1 MKLFIVLMLV
11 ANVSFAQGY
20 NYNNY
25 NNQYRPAIST
35 NSIDDTD
42 RVLERQ
48 RNYMKNQINN
58 DMRQLDIN
66 NQIRNYNYINNGSDK
81 LNHNRY
87 NY

>member
-1 MKLFIVLMLV
+1 MLI

-25 NNQYRPAIST
+25 SNQYRPSVST
-35 NSIDDTD
+35 NQIDDTD

-66 NQIRNYNYINNGSDK
+66 NQIRNYDYINNGSDR